1 MRFFI
6 TFSYNGTRYCGWQ
19 RQPNGIA
26 VQEELE
32 KALSTILRTPIEL
45 TGAGRTDAGVHALNM
60 VAHFDITDDILPS
73 ILKNIAY
80 EPRQR
85 TYSPPVLGG
94 VPNGEGGISTVDRRP
109 LTVDTK
115 RLINNLNSLL
125 PHDIAVKNIE
135 RVNDEAHARFDA
147 LSRKYEYHI
156 TTHKNPFLKEQACR
170 IHFPLN
176 IELMNEAA
184 NVLFEYE
191 DFTSFSKLHT
201 DVKTNNCTIM
211 EAYWQQRG
219 DEFVFTIKANRF
231 LRNMVRAIVGTLMEV
246 GRERLTID
254 GFRQVIEAKN
264 RCSAG
269 HSVPAC
275 GLYFIEAEYPETIHN
290 I

>member
-1 MRFFI
+1 MSEAKNSSLLIPHYFMRFFI
-6 TFSYNGTRYCGWQ
+6 TFTYNGTNYCGWQ
-19 RQPNGIA
+19 RQPNGTA

-32 KALSTILRTPIEL
+32 KALTTILRTPIEVV
-45 TGAGRTDAGVHALNM
+45 GAGRTDAGVHALNM
-60 VAHFDITDDILPS
+60 VAHFDVADDI
-73 ILKNIAY
+73 IAKMNK
-80 EPRQR
+80 
-85 TYSPPVLGG
+85 S
-94 VPNGEGGISTVDRRP
+94 VDCRP
-109 LTVDTK
+109 LTIDYN

-125 PHDIAVKNIE
+125 PYDIAVKKIE
-135 RVNDEAHARFDA
+135 TVTDEAHARFDA

-156 TTHKNPFLKEQACR
+156 ITHKSPFLKEQACR
-170 IHFPLN
+170 LHFPLN

-184 NVLFEYE
+184 KVLFEYE

-211 EAYWQQRG
+211 EAYWTERG
-219 DEFVFTIKANRF
+219 EELVFTIKANRF

-246 GRERLTID
+246 GRERMTID

-275 GLYFIEAEYPETIHN
+275 GLYFIEAEYPEN
-290 I
+290 IYI